1 MTEEEYLQ
9 LRIDLAKAELAVE
22 QEERRAREKQS
33 SQRVAKLRER
43 LAEAEGARRGGA
55 ALLAMARG
63 LRPQVLKNAE
73 AAFGLRLKIAV
84 TAGQL
89 AEAERIGDR
98 ARKEDLTAVIGGLLA
113 SLAKPHGVGRD
124 CEAQLGVE
132 VQRLGM
138 KDTTDAAE
146 ARALAGLADP
156 RWELPGD
163 EVPEAVRNVVGWGV
177 GEQGKYHHP

>member
-9 LRIDLAKAELAVE
+9 MRIDLAKAEAALE

-43 LAEAEGARRGGA
+43 
-55 ALLAMARG
+55 
-63 LRPQVLKNAE
+63 
-73 AAFGLRLKIAV
+73 
-84 TAGQL
+84 L

-132 VQRLGM
+132 VQRLGL
-138 KDTTDAAE
+138 KNTTEAVE
-146 ARALAGLADP
+146 ARALAGLADH
-156 RWELPGD
+156 RWALPGD